1 MNLLNAIEVDYIT
14 QYSSKDATWCENYR
28 YDFKNEDDEQIIIG
42 KRRKW
47 YCKKDEHTSYLP
59 IDLREHKLLH
69 ELFEIW
75 GWFNEKDSK

>member
-1 MNLLNAIEVDYIT
+1 MRTEEQVFTDFKKLGYTLKHEI
-14 QYSSKDATWCENYR
+14 YR
-28 YDFKNEDDEQIIIG
+28 YDFKNEDDEHIIIG